1 MTDGIPQPHTKPI
14 RLTFF
19 WIGIV
24 STLLYRMI
32 IILDHV
38 AGPWVKIAW
47 YVGTIGFIFYFA
59 HRFDITQRR
68 SRLISERRLL
78 DRIQASNLAADDRA
92 ALTYALGT
100 LRSSTEKWIY
110 YTIFVSSI
118 LGILVGLY
126 LDFIR

>member
-1 MTDGIPQPHTKPI
+1 MTNGIPHPHAKPV

-24 STLLYRMI
+24 STLLYRLI
-32 IILDHV
+32 IVLDHV

-47 YVGTIGFIFYFA
+47 YVGTVGFIFYFA

-68 SRLISERRLL
+68 ARLIEERDLL
-78 DRIQASNLAADDRA
+78 GRIQKSNLPADDQS
-92 ALTYALGT
+92 ALAYALGT

-118 LGILVGLY
+118 LGILVGAY
-126 LDFIR
+126 LDFFV